1 MSIRFLNP
9 VQTAEVSPAVLAPR
23 LSSLQGLRI
32 GFLSNSKENADRLL
46 ALVAEELKNKFT
58 LSGVVFEKKMN
69 PGTNCPIKILDGLVS
84 QVDAV
89 VTGIGD

>member
-9 VQTAEVSPAVLAPR
+9 VQAAEVNPAVMAPR
-23 LSSLQGLRI
+23 LSSLEGRRI

-46 ALVAEELKNKFT
+46 VLVAEELKSRFA
-58 LSGVVFEKKMN
+58 LSGAVFEKKMN
-69 PGTNCPIKILDGLVS
+69 AGTNCPVKILDGLVS
-84 QVDAV
+84 RVDAV